1 MKVLS
6 FTLGLIGATLFSLCP
21 LPVLFMAECQ
31 LNERPDEVAACFA
44 NVEHIQNIYLTA
56 LAVLFFTALALQ
68 LRGSRW
74 TVAALFALAI
84 APPASIFVA

>member
-1 MKVLS
+1 MKAFS
-6 FTLGLIGATLFSLCP
+6 FTLGLIGATLISLCP

-44 NVEHIQNIYLTA
+44 NVERIQHIY
-56 LAVLFFTALALQ
+56 LAVLAAMFVIVLALQ
-68 LRGSRW
+68 LRRSRW
-74 TVAALFALAI
+74 TVAALFVLAI

>member
-1 MKVLS
+1 MKPFS
-6 FTLGLIGATLFSLCP
+6 FTLGLLAATLFALWP

-31 LNERPDEVAACFA
+31 LNERQDEVAACFA
-44 NVEHIQNIYLTA
+44 NVERIQHIYF
-56 LAVLFFTALALQ
+56 AVLVAMFVVALALQ